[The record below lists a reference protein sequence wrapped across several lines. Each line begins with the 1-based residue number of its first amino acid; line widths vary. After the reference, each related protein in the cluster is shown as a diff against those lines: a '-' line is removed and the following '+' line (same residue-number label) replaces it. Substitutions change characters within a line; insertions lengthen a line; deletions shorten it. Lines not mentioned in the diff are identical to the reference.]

1 MSIPTDQEI
10 IAEYRRQF
18 PGAGLG
24 EHERAFL
31 AIIVLARSHGV
42 GYGWMRQAI
51 GLAWK
56 LDDPVGY
63 IDDDRIVELHTG
75 HGV

>member
-1 MSIPTDQEI
+1 
-10 IAEYRRQF
+10 
-18 PGAGLG
+18 
-24 EHERAFL
+24 
-31 AIIVLARSHGV
+31 
-42 GYGWMRQAI
+42 MRQAI